1 MPLLRLRGP
10 ADRGDDGVLFG
21 APGMPDAGPP
31 HDVVAG
37 VLKDDWPRVKVDP
50 EAASDEKDDGSAV
63 LGIYSLGTL
72 LATSVDAPL
81 DLDVVAL
88 AQVTLGKE
96 VPDEPAPPVS
106 PAGGG
111 VAGVEPGWQR
121 ACVHRLTSIP
131 GGRARAG
138 ALLAKSR
145 SPSMKAKSPSSLQRG
160 SLSRRVRPSVSR
172 DE

>member
-50 EAASDEKDDGSAV
+50 EAASDEQDDGSAV
-63 LGIYSLGTL
+63 LVIYSLGTL
-72 LATSVDAPL
+72 LGASVDAPL

-111 VAGVEPGWQR
+111 VAGVEAGWQR
-121 ACVHRLTSIP
+121 ACVHRLTSVP
-131 GGRARAG
+131 GGPAHCCAD
-138 ALLAKSR
+138 AL
-145 SPSMKAKSPSSLQRG
+145 
-160 SLSRRVRPSVSR
+160 
-172 DE
+172 